1 MNNRPALPSDF
12 LWGAAT
18 SAFQTE
24 GSPSADGRL
33 PSIWDDFGRTPGAVE
48 GGDTGEVACDS
59 YRRWPEDLDLLRQLG
74 VTSYRFSIAWP
85 RIQPTG
91 RGPANVAGLDHYDQ
105 MVDDLLEAGIRPFT
119 TLYHWDLP
127 SALQHTGGWTSRET
141 SYRFAEYATIVAE
154 RLGDRVSEWVT
165 LNEPLCSAW
174 IGHMEG
180 RMAPGMRDLRSAV
193 HASHHLLLAH
203 GLAVQALRSV
213 ATKTPSVGIVNN
225 LSPCEPATD
234 TPTDIEAAMRADGH
248 TNRWWLDPLVGRGY
262 PVDMVELYGIELPVR
277 QGDMETIATPL
288 DFLGLNYYFRQK
300 IAADPTV
307 ATLGFRQVP
316 VEGATTTALD
326 WEVHPAGLE
335 EMLLR
340 LTKDYDAPALYV
352 AENGSAWT
360 DEADA
365 NGYVADHERTA
376 YLLDHVD
383 AVAEAVAQGAPVRGY
398 FAWTL
403 LDNFEWAY
411 GYRPRFGLAY
421 VDYVTQARVLKLSGE
436 TYRDTTVARS
446 ADDSEGR
453 RMGRRA
459 ETSCIG
465 QRVLPH
471 GHAAR
476 LDVVLI
482 AGAGAGDLNFWPG

>member
-1 MNNRPALPSDF
+1 MNNHSALPSDF

-48 GGDTGEVACDS
+48 GGDVACDS

-74 VTSYRFSIAWP
+74 ATSYRFSIAWP

-91 RGPANVAGLDHYDQ
+91 RGSANVAGLDHYDK
-105 MVDDLLEAGIRPFT
+105 MVDDLLAAGIRPFT

-127 SALQHTGGWTSRET
+127 SALQHTGGWTSRDT
-141 SYRFAEYATIVAE
+141 SYLFAEYAALVAD

-174 IGHMEG
+174 IGHLEG
-180 RMAPGMRDLRSAV
+180 RMAPGIRDLRSAV

-203 GLAVQALRSV
+203 GLAVQALRSA
-213 ATKTPSVGIVNN
+213 ATTTASVCIVNN
-225 LSPCEPATD
+225 LSPCKPATD
-234 TPTDIEAAMRADGH
+234 TPSDIEAAMRADGH
-248 TNRWWLDPLVGRGY
+248 INRWWLDPLVGRGY
-262 PVDMVELYGIELPVR
+262 PADMVELYGIELPVV

-288 DFLGLNYYFRQK
+288 DFLGLNYYFRQM
-300 IAADPTV
+300 IAADTTV

-316 VEGATTTALD
+316 VEGATTTALG
-326 WEVHPAGLE
+326 WEVHPDGME

-352 AENGSAWT
+352 TESGSAWT
-360 DEADA
+360 DEPDA

-383 AVAEAVAQGAPVRGY
+383 AVANAVAQGAPVRGY
-398 FAWTL
+398 FAWSL

-411 GYRPRFGLAY
+411 GYWPPFGLAY
-421 VDYVTQARVLKLSGE
+421 VDYATQRRVLKLSGE
-436 TYRDTTVARS
+436 TYRDLIDRN
-446 ADDSEGR
+446 
-453 RMGRRA
+453 RA
-459 ETSCIG
+459 A
-465 QRVLPH
+465 QPR
-471 GHAAR
+471 
-476 LDVVLI
+476 
-482 AGAGAGDLNFWPG
+482 

>member
-154 RLGDRVSEWVT
+154 RLGDRVSQWVT

-234 TPTDIEAAMRADGH
+234 TPTDIQAAMRADGH

-352 AENGSAWT
+352 TENGSAWT

-421 VDYVTQARVLKLSGE
+421 VDYATQRRVLKLSGQ
-436 TYRDTTVARS
+436 TYRDLIDRN
-446 ADDSEGR
+446 
-453 RMGRRA
+453 RA
-459 ETSCIG
+459 VPTG
-465 QRVLPH
+465 
-471 GHAAR
+471 
-476 LDVVLI
+476 
-482 AGAGAGDLNFWPG
+482 

>member
-1 MNNRPALPSDF
+1 MNNRSALPSEF
-12 LWGAAT
+12 LWGAAA
-18 SAFQTE
+18 SAFQIE

-33 PSIWDDFGRTPGAVE
+33 PSIWDDFARAPGAVE

-154 RLGDRVSEWVT
+154 RLGDRVVDWVT

-193 HASHHLLLAH
+193 HASHHLMLAH

-225 LSPCEPATD
+225 LSPCEPTTD
-234 TPTDIEAAMRADGH
+234 TPADIEAAMRADGH

-262 PVDMVELYGIELPVR
+262 PADMVELYGIELPVT
-277 QGDMETIATPL
+277 QGDMDTIAAPL
-288 DFLGLNYYFRQK
+288 DFIGLNYYFRQK

-316 VEGATTTALD
+316 VEGAATTALG
-326 WEVHPAGLE
+326 WEVHPAGLA

-340 LTKDYDAPALYV
+340 LTKDYDAPTLYV
-352 AENGSAWT
+352 TENGSAWA

-383 AVAEAVAQGAPVRGY
+383 AVADAVAQGAPVRGY

-403 LDNFEWAY
+403 LDNFEWAH
-411 GYRPRFGLAY
+411 GYRPRFGLAH
-421 VDYVTQARVLKLSGE
+421 VDYATQRRVLKLSGE
-436 TYRDTTVARS
+436 TYRDLI
-446 ADDSEGR
+446 GR
-453 RMGRRA
+453 NRA
-459 ETSCIG
+459 TQSG
-465 QRVLPH
+465 
-471 GHAAR
+471 
-476 LDVVLI
+476 
-482 AGAGAGDLNFWPG
+482 

>member
-18 SAFQTE
+18 SAFQIE

-213 ATKTPSVGIVNN
+213 AAKTPSVGIVNN

-234 TPTDIEAAMRADGH
+234 MPADIEAAMRADGH

-352 AENGSAWT
+352 TENGSAWT

-421 VDYVTQARVLKLSGE
+421 VDYATQRRVLKLSGQ
-436 TYRDTTVARS
+436 TYRDLIDRN
-446 ADDSEGR
+446 
-453 RMGRRA
+453 RA
-459 ETSCIG
+459 VPTG
-465 QRVLPH
+465 
-471 GHAAR
+471 
-476 LDVVLI
+476 
-482 AGAGAGDLNFWPG
+482 

>member
-1 MNNRPALPSDF
+1 MNNHSALPSDF

-48 GGDTGEVACDS
+48 GGDVACDS
-59 YRRWPEDLDLLRQLG
+59 YRRWPEDLDLRRQLDA
-74 VTSYRFSIAWP
+74 TSYRFSIAWP

-91 RGPANVAGLDHYDQ
+91 RGPANVAGLDHYDK
-105 MVDDLLEAGIRPFT
+105 MVDDLLAAGIRPFT

-127 SALQHTGGWTSRET
+127 SALQHTGGWTSRDT
-141 SYRFAEYATIVAE
+141 SYLFAEYAALVAD

-165 LNEPLCSAW
+165 LNEPVCSAW
-174 IGHMEG
+174 IGHLEG
-180 RMAPGMRDLRSAV
+180 RMAPGIRDLRSAV

-203 GLAVQALRSV
+203 GLAVQALRSA
-213 ATKTPSVGIVNN
+213 ATTTPSVGIVNN

-234 TPTDIEAAMRADGH
+234 TPSDIEAAMRADGH
-248 TNRWWLDPLVGRGY
+248 INRWWLDPLVGRGY
-262 PVDMVELYGIELPVR
+262 PADMVELYGIELPVV

-288 DFLGLNYYFRQK
+288 DFLGLNYYFRQM
-300 IAADPTV
+300 IAADTTV

-316 VEGATTTALD
+316 VEGATTTALG
-326 WEVHPAGLE
+326 WEVHPAGME

-352 AENGSAWT
+352 TESGSAWT
-360 DEADA
+360 DEPDA

-383 AVAEAVAQGAPVRGY
+383 AVANAVAQGAPVRGY
-398 FAWTL
+398 FAWSL

-411 GYRPRFGLAY
+411 GYWPRFGLAY
-421 VDYVTQARVLKLSGE
+421 VDYATQRRVLKLSGE
-436 TYRDTTVARS
+436 TYRDLIDRN
-446 ADDSEGR
+446 
-453 RMGRRA
+453 RA
-459 ETSCIG
+459 A
-465 QRVLPH
+465 QP
-471 GHAAR
+471 
-476 LDVVLI
+476 
-482 AGAGAGDLNFWPG
+482 

>member
-1 MNNRPALPSDF
+1 MNNHSALPSDF

-18 SAFQTE
+18 SAFQIE

-91 RGPANVAGLDHYDQ
+91 RGPANMAGLDHYDQ

-154 RLGDRVSEWVT
+154 RLGDRVSQWVT

-277 QGDMETIATPL
+277 QGDMDTIATPL
-288 DFLGLNYYFRQK
+288 DFIGLNYYFRQK

-352 AENGSAWT
+352 TENGSAWT

-383 AVAEAVAQGAPVRGY
+383 AVADAVAQGAPVRGY

-403 LDNFEWAY
+403 LDNFEWAH
-411 GYRPRFGLAY
+411 GYRPRFGLAH
-421 VDYVTQARVLKLSGE
+421 VDYATQRRVLKLSGE
-436 TYRDTTVARS
+436 TYRDLI
-446 ADDSEGR
+446 GR
-453 RMGRRA
+453 NR
-459 ETSCIG
+459 
-465 QRVLPH
+465 
-471 GHAAR
+471 AAR
-476 LDVVLI
+476 
-482 AGAGAGDLNFWPG
+482 PG

>member
-154 RLGDRVSEWVT
+154 RLGDRVSQWVT

-340 LTKDYDAPALYV
+340 LTKDYNAPALYV
-352 AENGSAWT
+352 TENGSAWT

-411 GYRPRFGLAY
+411 GYRPRFGLAH
-421 VDYVTQARVLKLSGE
+421 VDYATQRRVLKLSGQ
-436 TYRDTTVARS
+436 TYRDLIDRN
-446 ADDSEGR
+446 
-453 RMGRRA
+453 RA
-459 ETSCIG
+459 VPTG
-465 QRVLPH
+465 
-471 GHAAR
+471 
-476 LDVVLI
+476 
-482 AGAGAGDLNFWPG
+482 

>member
-18 SAFQTE
+18 SAFQIE

-154 RLGDRVSEWVT
+154 RLGDRVSQWVT

-352 AENGSAWT
+352 TENGSAWT

-421 VDYVTQARVLKLSGE
+421 VDYATQRRVLKLSGQ
-436 TYRDTTVARS
+436 TYRDLIDRN
-446 ADDSEGR
+446 
-453 RMGRRA
+453 RA
-459 ETSCIG
+459 VPTG
-465 QRVLPH
+465 
-471 GHAAR
+471 
-476 LDVVLI
+476 
-482 AGAGAGDLNFWPG
+482 

>member
-91 RGPANVAGLDHYDQ
+91 RGPANMAGLDHYDQ

-154 RLGDRVSEWVT
+154 RLGDRVIDWVT

-326 WEVHPAGLE
+326 WEVYPAGLA

-352 AENGSAWT
+352 TENGSAWT

-403 LDNFEWAY
+403 LDNFEWAH
-411 GYRPRFGLAY
+411 GYRPRFGLAH
-421 VDYVTQARVLKLSGE
+421 VDYATQRRVLKLSGE
-436 TYRDTTVARS
+436 TYRDLI
-446 ADDSEGR
+446 GR
-453 RMGRRA
+453 NR
-459 ETSCIG
+459 
-465 QRVLPH
+465 
-471 GHAAR
+471 AAR
-476 LDVVLI
+476 
-482 AGAGAGDLNFWPG
+482 PG

>member
-154 RLGDRVSEWVT
+154 RLGDRVSQWVT
-165 LNEPLCSAW
+165 LNEPLCSAL

-352 AENGSAWT
+352 TENGSAWT

-411 GYRPRFGLAY
+411 GYRPRFGLAH
-421 VDYVTQARVLKLSGE
+421 VDYATQRRVLKLSGQ
-436 TYRDTTVARS
+436 TYRDLIDRN
-446 ADDSEGR
+446 
-453 RMGRRA
+453 RA
-459 ETSCIG
+459 VPTG
-465 QRVLPH
+465 
-471 GHAAR
+471 
-476 LDVVLI
+476 
-482 AGAGAGDLNFWPG
+482 

>member
-18 SAFQTE
+18 SAFQIE

-154 RLGDRVSEWVT
+154 RLGDRVSQWVT

-262 PVDMVELYGIELPVR
+262 PVDMVQLYGIELPVR

-352 AENGSAWT
+352 TENGSAWT

-421 VDYVTQARVLKLSGE
+421 VDYATQRRVLKLSGQ
-436 TYRDTTVARS
+436 TYRDLIDRN
-446 ADDSEGR
+446 
-453 RMGRRA
+453 RA
-459 ETSCIG
+459 VPTI
-465 QRVLPH
+465 
-471 GHAAR
+471 
-476 LDVVLI
+476 
-482 AGAGAGDLNFWPG
+482 

>member
-1 MNNRPALPSDF
+1 MNNHSALPSDF

-48 GGDTGEVACDS
+48 GGDVACDS

-74 VTSYRFSIAWP
+74 ATSYRFSIAWP

-127 SALQHTGGWTSRET
+127 SALQHTGGWTSRDT
-141 SYRFAEYATIVAE
+141 SYLFAEYAALVAE

-165 LNEPLCSAW
+165 LNEPLSSAW
-174 IGHMEG
+174 IGHLEG
-180 RMAPGMRDLRSAV
+180 RMAPGIRDLRSAV

-203 GLAVQALRSV
+203 GLAVQALRSA
-213 ATKTPSVGIVNN
+213 ATTTPSVGIVNN

-234 TPTDIEAAMRADGH
+234 TPSDIEAAMRADGH
-248 TNRWWLDPLVGRGY
+248 INRWWLDPLVGRGY
-262 PVDMVELYGIELPVR
+262 PADMVELYGIELPVV

-288 DFLGLNYYFRQK
+288 DFLGLNYYFRQM
-300 IAADPTV
+300 IAADTTV

-316 VEGATTTALD
+316 VEGATTTALG
-326 WEVHPAGLE
+326 WEVHPAGME

-352 AENGSAWT
+352 TESGSAWT
-360 DEADA
+360 DEPDA

-383 AVAEAVAQGAPVRGY
+383 AVANAVAQGAPVRGY
-398 FAWTL
+398 FAWSL

-411 GYRPRFGLAY
+411 GYWPRFGLAY
-421 VDYVTQARVLKLSGE
+421 VDYATQRRVLKLSGE
-436 TYRDTTVARS
+436 TYRDLIDRN
-446 ADDSEGR
+446 
-453 RMGRRA
+453 RA
-459 ETSCIG
+459 A
-465 QRVLPH
+465 QPR
-471 GHAAR
+471 
-476 LDVVLI
+476 
-482 AGAGAGDLNFWPG
+482 

>member
-1 MNNRPALPSDF
+1 MNHRPALPSDF

-154 RLGDRVSEWVT
+154 RLGDRVSQWVT

-262 PVDMVELYGIELPVR
+262 PADMVELYGIELPVV

-352 AENGSAWT
+352 TENGSAWT

-411 GYRPRFGLAY
+411 GYRPRFGLAH
-421 VDYVTQARVLKLSGE
+421 VDYATQRRVLKLSGQ
-436 TYRDTTVARS
+436 TYRDLIDRN
-446 ADDSEGR
+446 
-453 RMGRRA
+453 RA
-459 ETSCIG
+459 VPTG
-465 QRVLPH
+465 
-471 GHAAR
+471 
-476 LDVVLI
+476 
-482 AGAGAGDLNFWPG
+482 

>member
-154 RLGDRVSEWVT
+154 RLGDRVSQWVT

-234 TPTDIEAAMRADGH
+234 TPTDIQAAMRADGH

-352 AENGSAWT
+352 TENGSAWT

-421 VDYVTQARVLKLSGE
+421 VDYATQRRVLKLSGQ
-436 TYRDTTVARS
+436 TYRDLIDRN
-446 ADDSEGR
+446 
-453 RMGRRA
+453 RA
-459 ETSCIG
+459 A
-465 QRVLPH
+465 Q
-471 GHAAR
+471 
-476 LDVVLI
+476 
-482 AGAGAGDLNFWPG
+482 PG

>member
-1 MNNRPALPSDF
+1 MNNHSALPSDF

-48 GGDTGEVACDS
+48 GGDVACDS
-59 YRRWPEDLDLLRQLG
+59 YRRWPEDLDLRRQLDA
-74 VTSYRFSIAWP
+74 TSYRFSIAWP

-91 RGPANVAGLDHYDQ
+91 RGPANVAGLDHYDK
-105 MVDDLLEAGIRPFT
+105 MVDDLLAAGIRPFT

-127 SALQHTGGWTSRET
+127 SALQHTGGWTSRDT
-141 SYRFAEYATIVAE
+141 SYLFAEYAALVAD

-174 IGHMEG
+174 IGHLEG
-180 RMAPGMRDLRSAV
+180 RMAPGIRDLRSAV

-203 GLAVQALRSV
+203 GLAVQALRSA
-213 ATKTPSVGIVNN
+213 ATTTASVCIVNN
-225 LSPCEPATD
+225 LSPCKPATD
-234 TPTDIEAAMRADGH
+234 TPSDIEAAMRADGH
-248 TNRWWLDPLVGRGY
+248 INRWWLDPLVGRGY
-262 PVDMVELYGIELPVR
+262 PADMVELYGIELPVV

-288 DFLGLNYYFRQK
+288 DFLGLNYYFRQM
-300 IAADPTV
+300 IAADTTV

-316 VEGATTTALD
+316 VEGATTTALG
-326 WEVHPAGLE
+326 WEVHPDGME

-352 AENGSAWT
+352 TESGSAWT
-360 DEADA
+360 DEPDA

-383 AVAEAVAQGAPVRGY
+383 AVANAVAQGAPVRGY
-398 FAWTL
+398 FAWSL

-411 GYRPRFGLAY
+411 GYWPRFGLAY
-421 VDYVTQARVLKLSGE
+421 VDYATQRRVLKLSGE
-436 TYRDTTVARS
+436 TYRDLIDRN
-446 ADDSEGR
+446 
-453 RMGRRA
+453 RA
-459 ETSCIG
+459 A
-465 QRVLPH
+465 QPR
-471 GHAAR
+471 
-476 LDVVLI
+476 
-482 AGAGAGDLNFWPG
+482 

>member
-154 RLGDRVSEWVT
+154 RLGDRVSQWVT

-234 TPTDIEAAMRADGH
+234 TPTDIQAAMRADGH

-352 AENGSAWT
+352 TENGSAWT

-411 GYRPRFGLAY
+411 GYRPRFGLAH
-421 VDYVTQARVLKLSGE
+421 VDYATQRRVLKLSGE
-436 TYRDTTVARS
+436 TYRDLIDRN
-446 ADDSEGR
+446 
-453 RMGRRA
+453 RA
-459 ETSCIG
+459 A
-465 QRVLPH
+465 Q
-471 GHAAR
+471 
-476 LDVVLI
+476 
-482 AGAGAGDLNFWPG
+482 PG

>member
-1 MNNRPALPSDF
+1 MNNRSVLPADF
-12 LWGAAT
+12 LWGTAT

-24 GSPSADGRL
+24 GSTSADGRL

-74 VTSYRFSIAWP
+74 VSSYRFSVAWP

-213 ATKTPSVGIVNN
+213 AAKTPSVGIVNN

-248 TNRWWLDPLVGRGY
+248 INRWWLDPLVGRGY

-316 VEGATTTALD
+316 VEGASTTALD

-335 EMLLR
+335 EVLLR

-352 AENGSAWT
+352 TENGSAWT

-383 AVAEAVAQGAPVRGY
+383 AVAEAVAKGAPVRGY

-421 VDYVTQARVLKLSGE
+421 VDYVTQRRVLKLSGE
-436 TYRDTTVARS
+436 TYRDLIDRN
-446 ADDSEGR
+446 
-453 RMGRRA
+453 RA
-459 ETSCIG
+459 A
-465 QRVLPH
+465 Q
-471 GHAAR
+471 
-476 LDVVLI
+476 
-482 AGAGAGDLNFWPG
+482 PG

>member
-154 RLGDRVSEWVT
+154 RLGDRVSQWVT

-234 TPTDIEAAMRADGH
+234 TPTDIQAAMRADGH

-340 LTKDYDAPALYV
+340 LTKDYNAPALYV
-352 AENGSAWT
+352 TENGSAWT

-411 GYRPRFGLAY
+411 GYRPRFGLAH
-421 VDYVTQARVLKLSGE
+421 VDYATQRRVLKLSGQ
-436 TYRDTTVARS
+436 TYRDLIDRN
-446 ADDSEGR
+446 
-453 RMGRRA
+453 RA
-459 ETSCIG
+459 VPTG
-465 QRVLPH
+465 
-471 GHAAR
+471 
-476 LDVVLI
+476 
-482 AGAGAGDLNFWPG
+482 

>member
-1 MNNRPALPSDF
+1 MNNHSALPSDF

-48 GGDTGEVACDS
+48 GGDVACDS
-59 YRRWPEDLDLLRQLG
+59 YRRWPEDLDLRRQLDA
-74 VTSYRFSIAWP
+74 TSYRFSIAWP

-91 RGPANVAGLDHYDQ
+91 RGPANVAGLDHYDK
-105 MVDDLLEAGIRPFT
+105 MVDDLLAAGIRPFT

-127 SALQHTGGWTSRET
+127 SALQHTGGWTSRDT
-141 SYRFAEYATIVAE
+141 SYLFAEYAALVAE

-174 IGHMEG
+174 IGHLEG
-180 RMAPGMRDLRSAV
+180 RMAPGIRDLRSAV

-203 GLAVQALRSV
+203 GLAVQALRSA
-213 ATKTPSVGIVNN
+213 ATTTASVGIVNN

-234 TPTDIEAAMRADGH
+234 TPSDIEAAMRADGH
-248 TNRWWLDPLVGRGY
+248 INRWWLDPLVGRGY
-262 PVDMVELYGIELPVR
+262 PADMVELYGIELPVV

-288 DFLGLNYYFRQK
+288 DFLGLNYYFRQM
-300 IAADPTV
+300 IAADTTV

-316 VEGATTTALD
+316 VEGATTTALG
-326 WEVHPAGLE
+326 WEVHPDGME

-352 AENGSAWT
+352 TESGSAWT
-360 DEADA
+360 DEPDA

-383 AVAEAVAQGAPVRGY
+383 AVANAVAQGAPVRGY
-398 FAWTL
+398 FAWSL

-411 GYRPRFGLAY
+411 GYWPRFGLAY
-421 VDYVTQARVLKLSGE
+421 VDYATQRRVLKLSGE
-436 TYRDTTVARS
+436 TYRDLIDRN
-446 ADDSEGR
+446 
-453 RMGRRA
+453 RA
-459 ETSCIG
+459 A
-465 QRVLPH
+465 QPR
-471 GHAAR
+471 
-476 LDVVLI
+476 
-482 AGAGAGDLNFWPG
+482 

>member
-154 RLGDRVSEWVT
+154 RLGDRVSQWVT

-234 TPTDIEAAMRADGH
+234 TPTDIQAAMRADGH

-326 WEVHPAGLE
+326 WEVHPAGLA

-352 AENGSAWT
+352 TENGSAWT

-411 GYRPRFGLAY
+411 GYRPRFGLAH
-421 VDYVTQARVLKLSGE
+421 VDYATQRRVLKLSGQ
-436 TYRDTTVARS
+436 TYRDLIDRN
-446 ADDSEGR
+446 
-453 RMGRRA
+453 RA
-459 ETSCIG
+459 VPTG
-465 QRVLPH
+465 
-471 GHAAR
+471 
-476 LDVVLI
+476 
-482 AGAGAGDLNFWPG
+482 

>member
-154 RLGDRVSEWVT
+154 RLGDRVSQWVT

-234 TPTDIEAAMRADGH
+234 TPTDIEAAMRAAGH

-352 AENGSAWT
+352 TENGSAWT

-411 GYRPRFGLAY
+411 GYRPRFGLAH
-421 VDYVTQARVLKLSGE
+421 VDYATQRRVLKLSGQ
-436 TYRDTTVARS
+436 TYRDLIDRN
-446 ADDSEGR
+446 
-453 RMGRRA
+453 RA
-459 ETSCIG
+459 VPTG
-465 QRVLPH
+465 
-471 GHAAR
+471 
-476 LDVVLI
+476 
-482 AGAGAGDLNFWPG
+482 

>member
-1 MNNRPALPSDF
+1 MNNRSALPSEF

-18 SAFQTE
+18 SAFQIE

-33 PSIWDDFGRTPGAVE
+33 PSIWDDFARAPGAVE

-154 RLGDRVSEWVT
+154 RLGDRVIDWVT

-174 IGHMEG
+174 IGHIEG

-193 HASHHLLLAH
+193 HASHHLMLAH

-225 LSPCEPATD
+225 LSPCDPTTD
-234 TPTDIEAAMRADGH
+234 TPADIEAAMRADGH

-262 PVDMVELYGIELPVR
+262 PVDMVELYGIELPVG
-277 QGDMETIATPL
+277 QGDMETIAAPL
-288 DFLGLNYYFRQK
+288 DFMGLNYYFRQK

-316 VEGATTTALD
+316 VEGATMTALD

-340 LTKDYDAPALYV
+340 LTKDYDALALYV
-352 AENGSAWT
+352 TENGSAW
-360 DEADA
+360 ADGA
-365 NGYVADHERTA
+365 DPNGYVADHERTA

-383 AVAEAVAQGAPVRGY
+383 AVVAAVAEGAPVRGY

-411 GYRPRFGLAY
+411 GYRPRFGLAH
-421 VDYVTQARVLKLSGE
+421 VDYATQRRVLKLSGE
-436 TYRDTTVARS
+436 TYRDLI
-446 ADDSEGR
+446 GR
-453 RMGRRA
+453 NR
-459 ETSCIG
+459 
-465 QRVLPH
+465 
-471 GHAAR
+471 AAR
-476 LDVVLI
+476 
-482 AGAGAGDLNFWPG
+482 PG

>member
-154 RLGDRVSEWVT
+154 RLGDRVSQWVT

-203 GLAVQALRSV
+203 GLAVQALRSI

-352 AENGSAWT
+352 TENGSAWT

-421 VDYVTQARVLKLSGE
+421 VDYVTQARVLKLSGD
-436 TYRDTTVARS
+436 TYRDLIDRN
-446 ADDSEGR
+446 
-453 RMGRRA
+453 RA
-459 ETSCIG
+459 A
-465 QRVLPH
+465 Q
-471 GHAAR
+471 
-476 LDVVLI
+476 
-482 AGAGAGDLNFWPG
+482 PG

>member
-18 SAFQTE
+18 SAFQIE

-154 RLGDRVSEWVT
+154 RLGDRVSQWVT

-262 PVDMVELYGIELPVR
+262 PVDMVELYGIELPAR

-352 AENGSAWT
+352 TENGSAWT

-421 VDYVTQARVLKLSGE
+421 VDYATQRRVLKLSGK
-436 TYRDTTVARS
+436 TYRDLIDRN
-446 ADDSEGR
+446 
-453 RMGRRA
+453 RA
-459 ETSCIG
+459 A
-465 QRVLPH
+465 H
-471 GHAAR
+471 
-476 LDVVLI
+476 
-482 AGAGAGDLNFWPG
+482 PG